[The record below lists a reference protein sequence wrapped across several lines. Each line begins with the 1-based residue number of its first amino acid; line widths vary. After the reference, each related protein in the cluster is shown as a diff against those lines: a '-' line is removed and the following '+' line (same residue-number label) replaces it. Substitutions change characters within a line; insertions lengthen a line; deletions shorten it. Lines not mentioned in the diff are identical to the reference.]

1 VLRAGTAAVTL
12 FATLSVALH
21 LAAAQTS
28 TGVSVTVVDS
38 KGAPIPGVLVSVTNP
53 ETGQLVALAKTDE
66 EGRVI
71 VSHGAEVRSFSLA
84 FEKDGYLPAVV
95 PLRVTL
101 GSVTRRTVVLAT
113 VETGGGVRPPPS
125 QGQAARAYDAGIE
138 ARRAGDLAGAAGQ
151 FRRAAELD
159 PSLAAAHTALAGIF
173 ILEGRWEEAAAEAE
187 KAIELD
193 PGDRRALLLSYEAYR
208 NTGDTEQ
215 ALRAATAL
223 KRAGVGDEEAGRAYN
238 QAIAAYGAGDR
249 VGARRLL
256 EEVAATHP
264 DLTLPRVFLAAICR
278 EDGDLGCTEAEIAA
292 VLKIEPDNPR
302 ALRIAYEIAAER
314 ADWPTERAMA
324 DKLAAA
330 DPDYAG
336 EQLLVR
342 SADLYDAGH
351 VTEAAALASLVLEV
365 RPDAARAH
373 FILGMVSYRR
383 GNLEIA
389 RDHLERFVELS
400 PNDPDAAVARDFLSS
415 ATRRSGETE

>member
-1 VLRAGTAAVTL
+1 MRAGTAAVTL
-12 FATLSVALH
+12 LAALSVVLH

-28 TGVSVTVVDS
+28 TEVSVTVVDS
-38 KGAPIPGVLVSVTNP
+38 KGAPIPGVLVTVTNP

-66 EGRVI
+66 EGRI
-71 VSHGAEVRSFSLA
+71 MVSHGAEVRAFSLA

-95 PLRVTL
+95 PVRGTL
-101 GSVTRRTVVLAT
+101 GSVMRRTVVLAT
-113 VETGGGVRPPPS
+113 SEVAGGDGPLSSR
-125 QGQAARAYDAGIE
+125 GQAARAYDAGVE
-138 ARRAGDLAGAAGQ
+138 ARRVGDLAGAAGQ

-173 ILEGRWEEAAAEAE
+173 ILEGRWEEAAAEAG
-187 KAIELD
+187 KALELD

-208 NTGDTEQ
+208 NTGDTQQ

-223 KRAGVGDEEAGRAYN
+223 KRAGVGNKEAGRAYN

-249 VGARRLL
+249 AGARRLL

-264 DLTLPRVFLAAICR
+264 GLTLPRVFLAAICR
-278 EDGDLGCTEAEIAA
+278 EEGDLGCAEAEVAA
-292 VLKIEPDNPR
+292 VLEIEPDNPR

-314 ADWPTERAMA
+314 GDWPTERAMA

-330 DPDYAG
+330 DPGYAG

-342 SADLYDAGH
+342 STDLYDAGH
-351 VTEAAALASLVLEV
+351 VAEAAALASLVLEV

-373 FILGMVSYRR
+373 FIVGMVAHRR
-383 GNLEIA
+383 GNLETA

-400 PNDPDAAVARDFLSS
+400 PNDTDAAVARDLLSS
-415 ATRRSGETE
+415 ATRRSGEME